1 MLYPLSYEGG
11 GRRLLG
17 RNLVERG
24 CVRAVAD
31 ALRLVR
37 RAGSVQS
44 LSLRL
49 VFHECS
55 CSCDGGVGFA
65 RFEGILTPELVDDR
79 VVAYVQA
86 QELSRGD
93 EGLEVDHHL

>member
-1 MLYPLSYEGG
+1 
-11 GRRLLG
+11 
-17 RNLVERG
+17 VERG
-24 CVRAVAD
+24 RVRAVAD

-37 RAGSVQS
+37 RADSVQS

-55 CSCDGGVGFA
+55 CSCDCGVGFA
-65 RFEGILTPELVDDR
+65 RCEGILTPELVDDR

-93 EGLEVDHHL
+93 EGLEVEHHR